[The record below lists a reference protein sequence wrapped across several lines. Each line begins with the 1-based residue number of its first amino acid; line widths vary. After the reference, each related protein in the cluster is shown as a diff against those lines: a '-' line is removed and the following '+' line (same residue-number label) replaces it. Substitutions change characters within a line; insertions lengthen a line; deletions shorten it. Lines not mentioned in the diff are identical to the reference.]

1 MYICACCAASPTKYT
16 FVVIYR
22 RRSNPSDVQMSGSE
36 YTCTELQVLIEF
48 PCELVSAVVAGR
60 WAASSS
66 PFKPFLFGYQA
77 RVIMAGVVT
86 TIVRPTSG
94 SQAATKS
101 ESTSWQLRC

>member
-1 MYICACCAASPTKYT
+1 MRGT
-16 FVVIYR
+16 R
-22 RRSNPSDVQMSGSE
+22 
-36 YTCTELQVLIEF
+36 LQVLIEF

-86 TIVRPTSG
+86 TIVSPTPADSLLMPYTHPC
-94 SQAATKS
+94 SI
-101 ESTSWQLRC
+101 

>member
-1 MYICACCAASPTKYT
+1 MRLSLIVGA
-16 FVVIYR
+16 
-22 RRSNPSDVQMSGSE
+22 G
-36 YTCTELQVLIEF
+36 LQVLIEF

-86 TIVRPTSG
+86 TIVRLIPAYSLLMPCTSL
-94 SQAATKS
+94 S
-101 ESTSWQLRC
+101 LF

>member
-1 MYICACCAASPTKYT
+1 MFIEILCK
-16 FVVIYR
+16 VIHALMTIHCVR
-22 RRSNPSDVQMSGSE
+22 AGP
-36 YTCTELQVLIEF
+36 QVLIEF

-86 TIVRPTSG
+86 TIVSRIPG
-94 SQAATKS
+94 S
-101 ESTSWQLRC
+101 